1 MKYIFDFLSFNEEIN
16 PKDIFF
22 IESKF
27 DNYFTIA
34 FEFEVE
40 TEDTSNYQHD
50 FDEIDE
56 DVLDDTFK
64 DVKKELN
71 LTRRSDIRF
80 LKSLLDSILELIDIH
95 ELDEMSFNSVF
106 ESSNPNDDIQI
117 NISEHT
123 KSILLSQITF
133 NDFEYLSE
141 MVRTHLKPFLDKW
154 GNDVDLIADVTLD
167 RGIEIKPKTYVIGI
181 SKGIEMIE
189 DFYSALSSQDYWKF
203 APTTGLHINIGT
215 TEEVNWNPLKGLL
228 IMDDFNTNKE
238 RVPLVFK
245 DMTWR
250 QNNKFCGSLL
260 ESIYKMDSDKRLD
273 LKNKFDIDNIEK
285 TEKDINLFLTN
296 KIYNAG
302 FKNFGFNIT
311 RIEQKYVEFRYA
323 GGDISQESLIDKLK
337 YFSFLVYCM
346 TNAKYKRREYLKK
359 LYKFID
365 SL

>member
-1 MKYIFDFLSFNEEIN
+1 MKYIFDFYKFNEEIN
-16 PKDIFF
+16 PRDISF

-34 FEFEVE
+34 FEFEIE
-40 TEDTSNYQHD
+40 TDDVGNYQHD
-50 FDEIDE
+50 FAEIDE

-64 DVKKELN
+64 DVKKELG
-71 LTRRSDIRF
+71 LTRRSDVIF
-80 LKSLLDSILELIDIH
+80 LKSLLDSILELVDVD
-95 ELDEMSFNSVF
+95 ELDEMGFNSVF
-106 ESSNPNDDIQI
+106 ELSNPDDIQI
-117 NISEHT
+117 KISEFT
-123 KSILLSQITF
+123 KSILLSQITS

-141 MVRTHLKPFLDKW
+141 MVRIHLKPFLDKW
-154 GNDVDLIADVTLD
+154 GDDVDLIGDVTLD
-167 RGIEIKPKTYVIGI
+167 RGIEIKPKTYLIGI

-189 DFYSALSSQDYWKF
+189 DFYSTLSTQDYWKF

-260 ESIYKMDSDKRLD
+260 ESIYKMDSDKRFD
-273 LKNKFDIDNIEK
+273 LKNKFNIDNIQK
-285 TEKDINLFLTN
+285 TESDINSLLTN
-296 KIYNAG
+296 KVKEDG
-302 FKNFGFNIT
+302 LKNFGFNIT
-311 RIEQKYVEFRYA
+311 RIEQNYVEFRYA
-323 GGDISQESLIDKLK
+323 GGEISKEALIDKLK

-346 TNAKYKRREYLKK
+346 TNVEYKRREYLKK